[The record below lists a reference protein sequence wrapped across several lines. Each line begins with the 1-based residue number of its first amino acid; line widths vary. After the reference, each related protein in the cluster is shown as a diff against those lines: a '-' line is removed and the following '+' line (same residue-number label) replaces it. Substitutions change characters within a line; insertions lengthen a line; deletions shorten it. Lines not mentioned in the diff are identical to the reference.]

1 MMKLRLIKFRKSHMA
16 SLVLSN
22 PKGGASFRWAKVGD
36 VLEVED
42 ELGYVFLADCP
53 DMLEL
58 VKTRIRRAKQ
68 GDDVIKETSE

>member
-1 MMKLRLIKFRKSHMA
+1 MRIRLIKFRKSHMT
-16 SLVLSN
+16 SLVLSD
-22 PKGGASFRWAKVGD
+22 PKSGCSFRWAKVGES
-36 VLEVED
+36 LEVED

-68 GDDVIKETSE
+68 DDDAIKETSE